1 MNVSADLL
9 ANLTSPPILA
19 FFLGI
24 LAYFLRSDLRVP
36 PQVHEAVSL
45 FLLLAI
51 GIKGGIAL
59 SAAPLHEFLPA
70 LFATLTLGAITP
82 VAAYLLARYAGRL
95 EREDAA
101 AIAAHYG
108 SVSAVTFMAALAFLD
123 RAQVH
128 PEPFMPA
135 LLAILEAPAILIAL
149 VILRVGQRKGEG
161 GAPLS
166 TLFHEIFS
174 GKTMLLL
181 FGGLIIGFAAS
192 PGDQAKIKPFFVE
205 LFFGILT
212 FFMLEMGLLA
222 AARLKDVRRNAL
234 FLLIF
239 STTVPVAFSLI
250 GGYLGLMAGLSLG
263 GIAMLATMAAS
274 ASYIAAPA
282 AVRLTIPQASPAI
295 YLTASLGLTLPFN
308 LLIGIPLYLRLAH
321 ALSEHTPLSLA
332 LLGL

>member
-1 MNVSADLL
+1 MHVSADLL

-24 LAYFLRSDLRVP
+24 LAYFLHSDLRVP
-36 PQVHEAVSL
+36 PQVHESVSL

-59 SAAPLHEFLPA
+59 SVAPMHEFMPA
-70 LFATLTLGAITP
+70 FFATLALGIITP
-82 VAAYLLARYAGRL
+82 VIAFLLARFGGRL
-95 EREDAA
+95 NREDAA
-101 AIAAHYG
+101 AMAAHYG
-108 SVSAVTFMAALAFLD
+108 SVSAVTFMAGLAFLE

-149 VILRVGQRKGEG
+149 LMLRLGQRREEG
-161 GAPLS
+161 SAPLS
-166 TLFHEIFS
+166 ALFSEIFS

-181 FGGLIIGFAAS
+181 FGGLLIGFAAS

-205 LFFGILT
+205 MFFGILT

-222 AARLKDVRRNAL
+222 AGRFKDLKRNAL
-234 FLLIF
+234 FLLVF
-239 STTVPVAFSLI
+239 STTIPLCFSLI
-250 GGYLGLMAGLSLG
+250 GAYLGHLAGLRVG

-282 AVRLTIPQASPAI
+282 AVRLTIPQANPAL
-295 YLTASLGLTLPFN
+295 YLTAALGLTLPFN
-308 LLIGIPLYLRLAH
+308 LIFGIPIYLRMAQALA
-321 ALSEHTPLSLA
+321 EHHTLSLA
-332 LLGL
+332 TLGF

>member
-1 MNVSADLL
+1 MFASADLL
-9 ANLTSPPILA
+9 SNLTSPPILA

-59 SAAPLHEFLPA
+59 SVAPLHEFMPA
-70 LFATLTLGAITP
+70 LFATLTLGTITP
-82 VAAYLLARYAGRL
+82 VAAFLLARFVGRL
-95 EREDAA
+95 NREDAA
-101 AIAAHYG
+101 AMAAHYG
-108 SVSAVTFMAALAFLD
+108 SVSAVTFMAGLAFLE
-123 RAQVH
+123 RAQVR

-149 VILRVGQRKGEG
+149 LLLRVGQRRDEQ
-161 GAPLS
+161 GAQLS
-166 TLFHEIFS
+166 ALFHEIFS

-181 FGGLIIGFAAS
+181 FGGLLIGYAAS

-205 LFFGILT
+205 MFFGILT

-222 AARLKDVRRNAL
+222 AARLKDIRRNAV

-239 STTVPVAFSLI
+239 SSVIPVAFSLI
-250 GGYLGLMAGLSLG
+250 GAYLGLLAGLSTG
-263 GIAMLATMAAS
+263 GVAMLATMAAS

-282 AVRLTIPQASPAI
+282 AVRMTIPQANPAL
-295 YLTASLGLTLPFN
+295 YLTAALGLTLPFN
-308 LLIGIPLYLRLAH
+308 LIIGIPFYLRIAQALHDHH
-321 ALSEHTPLSLA
+321 ALTLA
-332 LLGL
+332 TLGF

>member
-1 MNVSADLL
+1 MHVSADLL

-24 LAYFLRSDLRVP
+24 LAYFLHSDLRVP
-36 PQVHEAVSL
+36 PQVHESVSL

-59 SAAPLHEFLPA
+59 SVAPLHEFIPA
-70 LFATLTLGAITP
+70 FFATLSLGIITP
-82 VAAYLLARYAGRL
+82 MIAYALARFAGRL
-95 EREDAA
+95 NREDAA

-108 SVSAVTFMAALAFLD
+108 SVSAVTFMAGLAFLE

-149 VILRVGQRKGEG
+149 FMLRLGQRHEKGS
-161 GAPLS
+161 APLS
-166 TLFHEIFS
+166 ALFREIFS

-181 FGGLIIGFAAS
+181 FGGLLIGFAAS

-222 AARLKDVRRNAL
+222 AARFKDLKRNAL
-234 FLLIF
+234 FLLVF
-239 STTVPVAFSLI
+239 SSTVPLCFSLI
-250 GGYLGLMAGLSLG
+250 GAYLGHMAGLSVG

-282 AVRLTIPQASPAI
+282 AVRMTIPQANPAL

-308 LLIGIPLYLRLAH
+308 LLFGIPIYLRIARALA
-321 ALSEHTPLSLA
+321 EHQTLSLA
-332 LLGL
+332 TLGF